1 VGRTHEHQLRLSEDE
16 RRLLQAILYTEL
28 DAAEENVRD
37 FEVDGPPEALD
48 DARNYAT
55 LVRQLYE
62 RIRGR
67 RPSRCSHDQGL
78 ALQGHYRRVRNADW
92 LTIARQLAPRW
103 WGASGPNAQAH
114 GPRRTRARCADM
126 ARPPTLIW

>member
-1 VGRTHEHQLRLSEDE
+1 MGRTHEHQLRLSEDE
-16 RRLLQAILYTEL
+16 RHLLQAIVYTEL

-62 RIRGR
+62 RIRD
-67 RPSRCSHDQGL
+67 PQKTKPM
-78 ALQGHYRRVRNADW
+78 Q
-92 LTIARQLAPRW
+92 P
-103 WGASGPNAQAH
+103 
-114 GPRRTRARCADM
+114 
-126 ARPPTLIW
+126 

>member
-1 VGRTHEHQLRLSEDE
+1 MGRTHEHQLRLSEDE
-16 RRLLQAILYTEL
+16 RRLLKAILYTEL

-62 RIRGR
+62 RIRD
-67 RPSRCSHDQGL
+67 PQKTKPMQS
-78 ALQGHYRRVRNADW
+78 
-92 LTIARQLAPRW
+92 
-103 WGASGPNAQAH
+103 
-114 GPRRTRARCADM
+114 
-126 ARPPTLIW
+126 